1 MLTRRYS
8 QNTINLS
15 IEKNTSELFDWT
27 TFIVT
32 MCLVAIGLISIYS
45 ATIGTSNSTFFYKQL
60 TAAII
65 GIPVMFVIMYLPERW
80 LSNYALII
88 YVVLLGML
96 IFVFVLGKVVS
107 GTKGWIDLGSFSIQ
121 PSEFAKVTTLLLV
134 SKFLSTPG
142 TDIKAIRDLGV
153 ALSIILLPAVLIG
166 IQPDVGTATV
176 VVVMLIGLMYWS
188 GFDLYVLFLFV
199 TFPVVFILSLLGTTY
214 FITSVSI
221 FSIISA
227 AFRKKIFVTAISIGF
242 IVAVGYFSPI
252 IIENIMPHQK
262 NRIETFL
269 NPGSDPLKKGYNVI
283 QSIMAVGS
291 GGLIGKGFMQGTQT
305 QLKYIP
311 SSWTDFI
318 FCVPSEEFG
327 FIGGAIVIILIITLI
342 MRALRIASESNS
354 KFFSLISF
362 GVATILLYHTLIN
375 IGMVIG
381 LMPVMGIPL
390 PFLSYG
396 GSSLLLNFILVGLL
410 LNAYRSYRKKTDE
423 E

>member
-134 SKFLSTPG
+134 SKFL
-142 TDIKAIRDLGV
+142 
-153 ALSIILLPAVLIG
+153 
-166 IQPDVGTATV
+166 
-176 VVVMLIGLMYWS
+176 
-188 GFDLYVLFLFV
+188 
-199 TFPVVFILSLLGTTY
+199 
-214 FITSVSI
+214 
-221 FSIISA
+221 
-227 AFRKKIFVTAISIGF
+227 
-242 IVAVGYFSPI
+242 
-252 IIENIMPHQK
+252 
-262 NRIETFL
+262 
-269 NPGSDPLKKGYNVI
+269 
-283 QSIMAVGS
+283 
-291 GGLIGKGFMQGTQT
+291 
-305 QLKYIP
+305 
-311 SSWTDFI
+311 
-318 FCVPSEEFG
+318 
-327 FIGGAIVIILIITLI
+327 
-342 MRALRIASESNS
+342 
-354 KFFSLISF
+354 
-362 GVATILLYHTLIN
+362 
-375 IGMVIG
+375 
-381 LMPVMGIPL
+381 
-390 PFLSYG
+390 
-396 GSSLLLNFILVGLL
+396 
-410 LNAYRSYRKKTDE
+410 
-423 E
+423 